1 MSILVVGSVAFDTV
15 STPFGRAEDALGGSA
30 TFFSAAASLF
40 APVKIV
46 AVVGTDFDAASLD
59 FLRKRG
65 VDTGGLVTAKGH
77 TFRWTGSYDDAMG
90 DATTHA
96 THLNVFQ
103 GFRPEIP
110 EALRNEPFVF
120 LANIDPDLQMSVL
133 DQVAKPRLVV
143 CDTMNFWIRGKRD
156 SLVRLLE
163 RVDVL
168 VVNETEAK
176 DLTGETNP
184 VRAARR
190 VLEMGPSRVVVKL
203 GAYGAMLV
211 GEGGLYRLPAYPV
224 EDVRDPTGAGDTFAG
239 GFVGH
244 LAESGDLGFESMHR
258 ALLAGTVCAS
268 FTVEA
273 FSLDRLR
280 NLTREELDRRCRE
293 LERIAGWTWAPRLV
307 PQR

>member
-15 STPFGRAEDALGGSA
+15 STPFGRAEEALGGSA
-30 TFFSAAASLF
+30 TYFSAAASMF
-40 APVKIV
+40 APVRIV

-59 FLRKRG
+59 FLRARG
-65 VDTGGLVTAKGH
+65 VDTSGLVTAPGD
-77 TFRWTGSYDDAMG
+77 TFRWSGSYDDAMG

-110 EALRNEPFVF
+110 EALRNERFVF

-133 DQVAKPRLVV
+133 DQVAKPELVV
-143 CDTMNFWIRGKRD
+143 CDTMNFWIHGKRD
-156 SLVRLLE
+156 ALVRLLE

-190 VLEMGPSRVVVKL
+190 ILQMGPSRVVVKL

-224 EDVRDPTGAGDTFAG
+224 EDVRDPTGAGDTFA
-239 GFVGH
+239 V
-244 LAESGDLGFESMHR
+244 
-258 ALLAGTVCAS
+258 AS
-268 FTVEA
+268 A
-273 FSLDRLR
+273 A
-280 NLTREELDRRCRE
+280 NTR
-293 LERIAGWTWAPRLV
+293 
-307 PQR
+307 

>member
-15 STPFGRAEDALGGSA
+15 STPFGRAEEALGGSA
-30 TFFSAAASLF
+30 TYFAAAASLF

-59 FLRKRG
+59 FLRARG
-65 VDTGGLVTAKGH
+65 VDTSGLVAAPGD

-103 GFRPEIP
+103 GFRPQIP
-110 EALRNEPFVF
+110 EALRKERFVF

-133 DQVAKPRLVV
+133 DQVAKPELVV
-143 CDTMNFWIRGKRD
+143 CDTMNFWIHGKRD
-156 SLVRLLE
+156 ALVRLLE

-190 VLEMGPSRVVVKL
+190 ILGMGPSRVVVKL

-239 GFVGH
+239 GFVGF

-280 NLTREELDRRCRE
+280 GLTRRDLERRCRD

-307 PQR
+307 PQG

>member
-15 STPFGRAEDALGGSA
+15 STPFGRAEEALGGSA
-30 TFFSAAASLF
+30 TYFSAAASMF

-59 FLRKRG
+59 FLRARG
-65 VDTGGLVTAKGH
+65 VDTSGLVTAPGD
-77 TFRWTGSYDDAMG
+77 TFRWTGSYDGAMG

-110 EALRNEPFVF
+110 EALRNERFVF

-133 DQVAKPRLVV
+133 DQVAKPELVV
-143 CDTMNFWIRGKRD
+143 CDTMNFWIHGKRD
-156 SLVRLLE
+156 ALVRLLE

-190 VLEMGPSRVVVKL
+190 ILEMGPSRVVVKL

-239 GFVGH
+239 GFVGF

-280 NLTREELDRRCRE
+280 SLTRRDLERRCRD

-307 PQR
+307 PQG